1 MIINLSDKFRFT
13 KDAAK
18 VGITTG
24 CYDLIHYY
32 HVAFLEKCRRQCDIL
47 IVGVDSDR
55 LIRKNKGG
63 GRPIINEYD
72 RLRMVDSI
80 KYVDY
85 AFIMD
90 KHEELDQTYKLF
102 NCDFLFRNGDF
113 TNNNITLNEV
123 VIPDV
128 KSLTSTTDII
138 NNIRGVKCK

>member
-1 MIINLSDKFRFT
+1 
-13 KDAAK
+13 
-18 VGITTG
+18 
-24 CYDLIHYY
+24 
-32 HVAFLEKCRRQCDIL
+32 
-47 IVGVDSDR
+47 VDSDR